1 MRHKRKIIV
10 TQGKESIP
18 QKMQSYKELVE
29 QLNASW
35 DETKRGEAGD
45 VVAIRRLPSEDMVVT
60 MADEKARTSW
70 LANRKW
76 LATLGEGA
84 RVKIREFA
92 VIAHG
97 IRVNQV
103 QGTQDERIEQVY
115 KQNPRLQ
122 GTVDILR
129 VAFSKRLIQ
138 SGCTT
143 RPLIISVAEPEQANS
158 LIDAGLIWHH
168 ELHDCEPFNGD
179 CVVTQCFKCYKYRHV
194 GYNCRNIQRCRHC
207 AALGHAL
214 NDCLGKEDRTKHQ
227 CVNCR
232 GKHQSWARECPERK
246 KQTAAAQEAYI
257 QRPVRYQV
265 GAELPVRTRRTF
277 VFDSAPAPAPAPA
290 LGPQASAQA
299 STPKPPPPA
308 PTVEDEAEA
317 GGQWTQVGTRRTTS
331 PPAGPPEKRRRG
343 PGRPLGTMKASNG
356 TKDIREVFSKLY
368 E

>member
-1 MRHKRKIIV
+1 MCHKRKIIV
-10 TQGKESIP
+10 APGKESIP

-60 MADEKARTSW
+60 MADEKARMSW

-179 CVVTQCFKCYKYRHV
+179 CVVTHV
-194 GYNCRNIQRCRHC
+194 TIYP
-207 AALGHAL
+207 
-214 NDCLGKEDRTKHQ
+214 CL
-227 CVNCR
+227 R
-232 GKHQSWARECPERK
+232 GR
-246 KQTAAAQEAYI
+246 
-257 QRPVRYQV
+257 
-265 GAELPVRTRRTF
+265 
-277 VFDSAPAPAPAPA
+277 
-290 LGPQASAQA
+290 
-299 STPKPPPPA
+299 
-308 PTVEDEAEA
+308 
-317 GGQWTQVGTRRTTS
+317 
-331 PPAGPPEKRRRG
+331 
-343 PGRPLGTMKASNG
+343 
-356 TKDIREVFSKLY
+356 
-368 E
+368 